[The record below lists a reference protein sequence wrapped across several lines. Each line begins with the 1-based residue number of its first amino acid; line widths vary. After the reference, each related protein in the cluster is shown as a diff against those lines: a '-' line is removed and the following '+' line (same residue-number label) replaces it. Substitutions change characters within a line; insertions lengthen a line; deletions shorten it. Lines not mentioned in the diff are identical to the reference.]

1 MMFKVW
7 FMTNSGYKVSMTI
20 ISVDVEEAIRKAEGE
35 AKRRNWK
42 LEKLDCVHG
51 GKGIP
56 LEKRRELR

>member
-7 FMTNSGYKVSMTI
+7 FKTDLGYKISMTI
-20 ISVDVEEAIRKAEGE
+20 ISVDLEEAIRKAEGE
-35 AKRRNWK
+35 ARKRGWR
-42 LEKLDCVHG
+42 LEELDCVHG